1 MDNLSETMSS
11 VWREVSRE
19 ARTSLGRCRSSASA
33 SNRPIV
39 KPPPGAHGLTTHED
53 EGGWDVVER
62 TSTER
67 KEVRETHTALPA
79 RAIIFYDPYS
89 IIWPSVGVQIALV
102 DDLQCAG
109 GWRCFQ

>member
-19 ARTSLGRCRSSASA
+19 ARTSLGRRRSSASA

-79 RAIIFYDPYS
+79 RAIIFLPNPNAS
-89 IIWPSVGVQIALV
+89 QSLSRAL
-102 DDLQCAG
+102 G
-109 GWRCFQ
+109 RCVRRSSSLRYR